1 MTKPENEIS
10 KSSSQKDGSQG
21 QGRPVIDKKAETY
34 AAVSDGLSEERSIGP
49 YRLRSLLGSGAFG
62 VVYLAKDTRNER
74 NVALKIP
81 RLEVLMDP
89 ERRRL
94 FEFEGRI
101 GERLDHPG
109 IVAVLE
115 TGSSGSLPYIATQW
129 CDGSDLGQW
138 LADCEKG
145 LQSLPSWRQAAE
157 MIAEVAEA
165 VHYAHQEGVAHR
177 DLKPSNILLEFK
189 ISEEMNDSEEDGL
202 SQFRA
207 KISDFGLAKL
217 SQANITDTRSSLM
230 VGTPVYMAPERIA
243 GQTSGDEK
251 TLSGQAAILSDVY
264 SLGAMLLE
272 LLTGNPPLSG
282 ANYVEIVGHAARL
295 TNASP
300 TRHPD
305 GIPQEL
311 PNGLAEVISTC
322 LRSRPGFRYQ
332 SAAELASDLRRC
344 LNGEPVQGKP
354 VRLRT
359 SLCYWIANRDWVAI
373 AGWFAVVSQVLFTV
387 WMVLSDLFKI
397 RFGLLSSAEYFDL
410 LPHLIWIAVTTSF
423 TTIVIGMMCIA
434 GCRWACWLG
443 VVLAAIN
450 LRLPLQSMLGKPVF
464 FGEIYANS
472 DPYFTFQIHLVISL
486 IFACQLALYL
496 LAIMTP
502 CLRLKR

>member
-10 KSSSQKDGSQG
+10 KSSPQKDGSQG

-165 VHYAHQEGVAHR
+165 VHY
-177 DLKPSNILLEFK
+177 L
-189 ISEEMNDSEEDGL
+189 
-202 SQFRA
+202 
-207 KISDFGLAKL
+207 
-217 SQANITDTRSSLM
+217 
-230 VGTPVYMAPERIA
+230 
-243 GQTSGDEK
+243 
-251 TLSGQAAILSDVY
+251 
-264 SLGAMLLE
+264 
-272 LLTGNPPLSG
+272 
-282 ANYVEIVGHAARL
+282 
-295 TNASP
+295 
-300 TRHPD
+300 
-305 GIPQEL
+305 
-311 PNGLAEVISTC
+311 
-322 LRSRPGFRYQ
+322 
-332 SAAELASDLRRC
+332 
-344 LNGEPVQGKP
+344 
-354 VRLRT
+354 
-359 SLCYWIANRDWVAI
+359 
-373 AGWFAVVSQVLFTV
+373 
-387 WMVLSDLFKI
+387 
-397 RFGLLSSAEYFDL
+397 
-410 LPHLIWIAVTTSF
+410 
-423 TTIVIGMMCIA
+423 
-434 GCRWACWLG
+434 
-443 VVLAAIN
+443 
-450 LRLPLQSMLGKPVF
+450 
-464 FGEIYANS
+464 
-472 DPYFTFQIHLVISL
+472 SL
-486 IFACQLALYL
+486 IH
-496 LAIMTP
+496 I
-502 CLRLKR
+502 